1 MTKHRNLSAVLA
13 GFAAAA
19 GINTMSGIA
28 NAKEYR
34 PPAFVRNSQSRKS
47 APGAKRKGIKY
58 MKPIPRNEQRR
69 ACKPAIAGFA
79 HGMYPIGR
87 APAPSLDQVRD
98 LERKHE
104 IKLHV
109 IAGKLYIKDTTIP
122 FKP

>member
-58 MKPIPRNEQRR
+58 MKPIPRNDQRR
-69 ACKPAIAGFA
+69 ACKPMLPGFP
-79 HGMYPIGR
+79 HQMYPIGR
-87 APAPSLDQVRD
+87 APAPTLDRVRELEQVYK
-98 LERKHE
+98 L
-104 IKLHV
+104 KLHV
-109 IAGKLYIKDTTIP
+109 IGGKLYLKGTTVP